1 MRKELAPREKRKRR
15 GLRNSPS
22 RRGEEKSW
30 RPSIG
35 PQRRSAWPA
44 ALPGARGWP
53 LKAPLPTAPQHSELQ
68 PQDLAGSQTLLRE
81 GAE

>member
-1 MRKELAPREKRKRR
+1 MQMRSNDRGCPPNPPPHPHPMLEGRALGERKEQWRVGMGMELAPREKRKRQ

-35 PQRRSAWPA
+35 PQRRSA
-44 ALPGARGWP
+44 
-53 LKAPLPTAPQHSELQ
+53 
-68 PQDLAGSQTLLRE
+68 
-81 GAE
+81 